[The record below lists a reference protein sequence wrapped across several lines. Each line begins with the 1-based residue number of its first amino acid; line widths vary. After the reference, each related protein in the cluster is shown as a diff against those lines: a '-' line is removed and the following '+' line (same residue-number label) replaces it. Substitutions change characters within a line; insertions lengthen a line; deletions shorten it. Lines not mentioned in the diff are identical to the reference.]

1 MIEHVFFQRAFIF
14 HFQGFGQL
22 TFSFPCKE
30 DVYVSGTT
38 AMVMKQQEALRE
50 VQLQLQWLTDRLQLE
65 GLRQAGKFYRWES
78 SVGVVL
84 QR

>member
-1 MIEHVFFQRAFIF
+1 M
-14 HFQGFGQL
+14 
-22 TFSFPCKE
+22 
-30 DVYVSGTT
+30 SGTT